1 MLQPCLRKDEKMD
14 MQARADVLALL
25 HQAQRESGFNYL
37 SEDQLRE
44 IAARTGMT
52 YSEVYGV
59 ATFYSLFS
67 LQPRGRYVIRVCE
80 SGPCHL
86 EGAASLLE
94 TLQQELNLG
103 VGETTPDG
111 KFTLETVSCLG
122 FCDEAP
128 VMMIN
133 EEVYG
138 HLTKEKVRE
147 ILARY

>member
-1 MLQPCLRKDEKMD
+1 MD